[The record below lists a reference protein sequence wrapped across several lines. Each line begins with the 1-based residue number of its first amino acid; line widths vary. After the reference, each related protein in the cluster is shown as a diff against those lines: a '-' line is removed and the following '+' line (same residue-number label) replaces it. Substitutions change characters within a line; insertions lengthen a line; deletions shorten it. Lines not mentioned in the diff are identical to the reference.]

1 LEDPQRSEVV
11 AMAEQVVSEVGAVVA
26 PDREAELVALYRE
39 LVSGPLPEG
48 LLRTE
53 LLRGPSGHWRI
64 QSHWRDLAALEAV
77 RNAPERPAAPQ
88 LFRRVGTEPELVAF
102 TVVAAQEA
110 SLSLP

>member
-1 LEDPQRSEVV
+1 
-11 AMAEQVVSEVGAVVA
+11 MAEYVVSEVGAVVA

-39 LVSGPLPEG
+39 LVSGPLPDG

-64 QSHWRDLAALEAV
+64 QSHWRDMTALEAV

-88 LFRRVGTEPELVAF
+88 LFRRVGTEPELTVF
-102 TVVAAQEA
+102 TVAAAQEA
-110 SLSLP
+110 DLSLQ